1 MVDRKVK
8 ILCKFPSRS
17 RPEKFKEVFSLYKNM
32 ASGKHELI
40 FVLSFDS
47 DDESMNNDDMKK
59 WLSEQGSNVHWFYG
73 QSTSKIS
80 AINAD
85 MDRGWEF
92 DILLLASDDM
102 IPVKPGYDDT
112 IVKDM
117 IAHFPNFD
125 GVIHYNDGIRGDK
138 LNTLCILGKKYFDN
152 FGYIYH
158 PSYISVFADNEFTE
172 VSYALGKA
180 RYIDRVIIQ
189 HRWMEQGK
197 DALYQRNEN
206 PALYQKDHMVYSLRK
221 SRGFPYIPKTNIL
234 Y

>member
-1 MVDRKVK
+1 MVDRKTK

-17 RPEKFKEVFSLYKNM
+17 RPDKFKEVFSLYKNM
-32 ASGKHELI
+32 ASGKHELT

-47 DDESMNNDDMKK
+47 DDQSMNNDDMKK
-59 WLSEQGSNVHWFYG
+59 WLSEQGENVHWFYG
-73 QSTSKIS
+73 NSTSKIS
-80 AINAD
+80 AVNAD

-117 IAHFPNFD
+117 EKNFPDFD
-125 GVIHYNDGIRGDK
+125 GVLHYNDGLRGDK
-138 LNTLCILGKKYFDN
+138 LNTLCILGKPYFDR

-158 PSYISVFADNEFTE
+158 PSYTSVFADNEFTE
-172 VSYALGKA
+172 VSNALGKA
-180 RYIDRVIIQ
+180 KYIDRVIIQ

-206 PALYQKDHMVYSLRK
+206 PYFYQKDYIVYSLRK
-221 SRGFPYIPKTNIL
+221 SRGFPYASK
-234 Y
+234 

>member
-1 MVDRKVK
+1 MADRKVK

-32 ASGKHELI
+32 ASGKHELT

-73 QSTSKIS
+73 DSTTKIS
-80 AINAD
+80 AVNAD

-112 IVKDM
+112 IVNDM
-117 IAHFPNFD
+117 LEHFPDFD
-125 GVIHYNDGIRGDK
+125 GVLHYNDGLRGDK
-138 LNTLCILGKKYFDN
+138 LNTLCILGKKYFDI

-172 VSYALGKA
+172 VSNAMGKA
-180 RYIDRVIIQ
+180 KYIDRVIIQ

-206 PALYQKDHMVYSLRK
+206 PSLYQKDHMVYALRR
-221 SRGFPYIPKTNIL
+221 SRGFPYVPRN
-234 Y
+234 

>member
-47 DDESMNNDDMKK
+47 DDESMNNDGMKK

-73 QSTSKIS
+73 DSTTKIS
-80 AINAD
+80 AVNAD
-85 MDRGWEF
+85 MDRDWEF

-117 IAHFPNFD
+117 LEHFPNFD
-125 GVIHYNDGIRGDK
+125 GVLHYNDGLRGDK
-138 LNTLCILGKKYFDN
+138 LNTLCIMGKKYFDI

-172 VSYALGKA
+172 VSNALGKA
-180 RYIDRVIIQ
+180 KYVDRVIIQ

-206 PALYQKDHMVYSLRK
+206 PALYQKDHMVYSLRR
-221 SRGFPYIPKTNIL
+221 SRGYPYIHRN
-234 Y
+234 

>member
-47 DDESMNNDDMKK
+47 DDESMNNDGMKK
-59 WLSEQGSNVHWFYG
+59 WLSEQGSNEHWFYG
-73 QSTSKIS
+73 DSTTKIS
-80 AINAD
+80 AVNAD
-85 MDRGWEF
+85 MDRDWEF

-117 IAHFPNFD
+117 LEHFPNFD
-125 GVIHYNDGIRGDK
+125 GVLHYNDGLRGDK
-138 LNTLCILGKKYFDN
+138 LNTLCIMGKKYFDI

-172 VSYALGKA
+172 VSNALGKA
-180 RYIDRVIIQ
+180 KYVDRVIIQ

-206 PALYQKDHMVYSLRK
+206 PALYQKDHMVYSLRR
-221 SRGFPYIPKTNIL
+221 SRGYPYIHRN
-234 Y
+234 

>member
-1 MVDRKVK
+1 MADRRLK

-17 RPEKFKEVFSLYKNM
+17 RPEKFKQVFSLYKSM
-32 ASGKHELI
+32 ASGKHDLI

-47 DDESMNNDDMKK
+47 DDESMNNDDMKR

-73 QSTSKIS
+73 NSTSKIS
-80 AINAD
+80 AVNAD
-85 MDRGWEF
+85 MDRGWDF

-102 IPVKPGYDDT
+102 IPVKSGYDDT
-112 IVKDM
+112 IAKDM
-117 IAHFPNFD
+117 LEHFPDFD
-125 GVIHYNDGIRGDK
+125 GVLHYNDGLRGDK
-138 LNTLCILGKKYFDN
+138 LNTLCILGKPYFDR

-180 RYIDRVIIQ
+180 RYIDKVIIQ

-197 DALYQRNEN
+197 DVLYQRNESQM
-206 PALYQKDHMVYSLRK
+206 LYQKDNMVYCLRK
-221 SRGFPYIPKTNIL
+221 SRGFPYFQRN
-234 Y
+234 

>member
-1 MVDRKVK
+1 MADHKVR

-17 RPEKFKEVFSLYKNM
+17 RPEKFKEVFTLYKTM

-47 DDESMNNDDMKK
+47 DDESMNNDEMKK
-59 WLSEQGSNVHWFYG
+59 WLSEQGSNVYWFYG
-73 QSTSKIS
+73 DSTTKIS
-80 AINAD
+80 AVNAD

-117 IAHFPNFD
+117 LEHFSEFD
-125 GVIHYNDGIRGDK
+125 GVLHYNDGLRGDK
-138 LNTLCILGKKYFDN
+138 LNTLCILGKKYFDH

-172 VSYALGKA
+172 VSYALNKA
-180 RYIDRVIIQ
+180 KYLDKVIIQ

-206 PALYQKDHMVYSLRK
+206 PALYQKDHMVYSLRR
-221 SRGFPYIPKTNIL
+221 SRGYPYIPRN
-234 Y
+234 